1 MYCIALI
8 GVITSLKLK
17 NTQSWQAS
25 NLYNAVLLNVRASE
39 LLQVRTRRHLY
50 SEWAMHTNIARAT
63 WCDVISSLKYVII
76 VNLSCWIYI
85 DYLYRIC
92 IYFTLRRVYLQA
104 EILLYHKD
112 RDRFPYAPPSLS
124 LHTHTHTYIYIYTYT
139 YTHTHTHTHI
149 LWRYK
154 NILSNWKIQHCRKT
168 KYRVLQNDCWDFNN
182 LSYAIHLR

>member
-124 LHTHTHTYIYIYTYT
+124 LHTHTHTHIYIYTYT
-139 YTHTHTHTHI
+139 YTHTHTHTHTMT
-149 LWRYK
+149 
-154 NILSNWKIQHCRKT
+154 IQ
-168 KYRVLQNDCWDFNN
+168 KYFVKLKDTA
-182 LSYAIHLR
+182 L